1 MNILNSSFFYGIFP
15 ESMKI
20 AKITPV
26 YKKGDAK
33 ICANYRPIS
42 SLPFLSKII
51 ERCMANRIISFFN
64 KYSLFSDKQ
73 FGFLKNKSTQDAL
86 LDFCENVYDALNAK
100 KHNISILID
109 LKSAFD
115 TVNHSILLKKLEL
128 YGIRG
133 HGLEWIKSYLS
144 NRKFYVGLK
153 NTHSANHTLNIGIP
167 QGSILGPIFFIIYNN
182 DLPLVSNLLSTT
194 LFADDTN
201 FSMTSDDYNSM
212 IPALNDELVK
222 INEWAVANRLTIN
235 TSKTEL
241 LLFTNRQPLHSDTD
255 VLLGGH
261 PVGYIENARFLG
273 VTFDNKMNFKLHINN
288 VVCKIS
294 KHGGILYKIK
304 NNLLLPARIT
314 YYNSFILPYLTFN
327 ILHWGNTNET
337 HLNPLFI
344 SQKRIIRT
352 IADAGYL
359 DSSTPLFFRLKI
371 LKLSDLY
378 KFQAVLDTYKKL

>member
-1 MNILNSSFFYGIFP
+1 
-15 ESMKI
+15 
-20 AKITPV
+20 
-26 YKKGDAK
+26 
-33 ICANYRPIS
+33 
-42 SLPFLSKII
+42 
-51 ERCMANRIISFFN
+51 
-64 KYSLFSDKQ
+64 
-73 FGFLKNKSTQDAL
+73 
-86 LDFCENVYDALNAK
+86 
-100 KHNISILID
+100 
-109 LKSAFD
+109 
-115 TVNHSILLKKLEL
+115 
-128 YGIRG
+128 
-133 HGLEWIKSYLS
+133 
-144 NRKFYVGLK
+144 
-153 NTHSANHTLNIGIP
+153 
-167 QGSILGPIFFIIYNN
+167 
-182 DLPLVSNLLSTT
+182 
-194 LFADDTN
+194 
-201 FSMTSDDYNSM
+201 MTSDDYNSM

-222 INEWAVANRLTIN
+222 INEWTVANRLTIN

-261 PVGYIENARFLG
+261 PVGYVENARFLG
-273 VTFDNKMNFKLHINN
+273 VTIDNKMNFKLHINN

-304 NNLLLPARIT
+304 NNLPLPTRIT

-378 KFQAVLDTYKKL
+378 KFQAVLDTYKKLKKGHYLNSHNVNTRNRQLALPKSHSLTRTRQSITYSGPTLWNTLPNYLRIIPSLPVFKLKLKEYYLSLYAEPREPSQSHSHFIPNEMP